1 MFTQEKYNDLH
12 GIWFISGTWWT
23 DFEGWGIYKPH
34 IYYQVGGGLVYV
46 LECEAMSKQ
55 ICWLQ
60 ERWLLKNSW
69 CAKDVGGY
77 VRLLVKD
84 TVTDGTET
92 VTVEAD
98 TETDQTDT
106 ATVRY
111 INSKI
116 Q

>member
-1 MFTQEKYNDLH
+1 M
-12 GIWFISGTWWT
+12 
-23 DFEGWGIYKPH
+23 
-34 IYYQVGGGLVYV
+34 
-46 LECEAMSKQ
+46 
-55 ICWLQ
+55 
-60 ERWLLKNSW
+60 
-69 CAKDVGGY
+69 
-77 VRLLVKD
+77 KD